1 MLVVMIGLPGT
12 GKSTIAGE
20 IAKTLNAVVVNKDDV
35 RRAVFEP
42 SVLDYSAAQD
52 DLCMEMIYS
61 AVGYIVTQWPEKV
74 VIIDGRTYSRRQ
86 HVQRLLEVAESLAIT
101 PYCIE
106 CVCEEEVARKRLG
119 HLPGISSHPAANR
132 NLELYRTLR
141 AEMEPLEIPRLS
153 IDTGVLSLSEAVS
166 QSIEYLKS

>member
-1 MLVVMIGLPGT
+1 
-12 GKSTIAGE
+12 
-20 IAKTLNAVVVNKDDV
+20 
-35 RRAVFEP
+35 
-42 SVLDYSAAQD
+42 
-52 DLCMEMIYS
+52 MEMIYS